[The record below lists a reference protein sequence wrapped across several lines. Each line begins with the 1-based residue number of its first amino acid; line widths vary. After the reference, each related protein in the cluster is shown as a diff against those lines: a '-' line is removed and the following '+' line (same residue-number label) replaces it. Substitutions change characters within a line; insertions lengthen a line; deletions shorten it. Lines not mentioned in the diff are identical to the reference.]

1 MRMIRAVLVLS
12 CLASPAPAWEFAQT
26 PLCTV
31 SHDEANLSFEMTYD
45 PGLPEYALHLTL
57 KSGGWPSGAVFSLRF
72 EGPAGL
78 TISTNRHVIEGTTLS
93 VTDRGFGNVLN
104 GLQFN
109 VRAVALIGA
118 SEFPIS
124 LDGAAPS
131 IEAFRDCNLPLA

>member
-1 MRMIRAVLVLS
+1 MLRIALVLIS
-12 CLASPAPAWEFAQT
+12 LASPVVAWDFTQT

-31 SHDEANLSFEMTYD
+31 THEETDLSFEMTYD

-57 KSGGWPSGAVFSLRF
+57 KDGNWPTGTVFSLRF

-78 TISTNRHVIEGTTLS
+78 TISTNRHVIDGDTLS

-109 VRAVALIGA
+109 GRAVAVIGT

-131 IEAFRDCNLPLA
+131 IEAFRDCNLPVV